1 MQIELVSQENYK
13 LRSIIKRIN
22 WHKSKHKREAT
33 NINSK
38 LKYGETVKEDKT
50 NILPDKL
57 IWEEKED
64 ERLRKET
71 NKTNLL

>member
-13 LRSIIKRIN
+13 LRSNIKRIN

-38 LKYGETVKEDKT
+38 LKYGETIKEDKT
-50 NILPDKL
+50 NILTDKL
-57 IWEEKED
+57 IWEEK
-64 ERLRKET
+64 
-71 NKTNLL
+71 